1 MKKQEMFAAIQREEK
16 TVKQLEKQLHL
27 NKRKSKTLPQS
38 FMDDG
43 LDCIL
48 LYRCG
53 KFYCWRELE
62 YLEKTTNLS
71 QVTDKL
77 YHIMLYRVHLAMNGV

>member
-48 LYRCG
+48 LLLA
-53 KFYCWRELE
+53 EL
-62 YLEKTTNLS
+62 
-71 QVTDKL
+71 
-77 YHIMLYRVHLAMNGV
+77 